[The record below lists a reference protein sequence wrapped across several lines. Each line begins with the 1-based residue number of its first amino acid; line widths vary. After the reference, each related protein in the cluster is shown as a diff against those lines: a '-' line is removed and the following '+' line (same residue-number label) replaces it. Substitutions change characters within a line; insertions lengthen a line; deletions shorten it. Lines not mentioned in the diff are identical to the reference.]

1 MIKRTYPQS
10 RLRRTRAKGY
20 LRDLVAENHLST
32 NDLIQPIFVADQSEM
47 KVDIPSMPGI
57 SRHNLES
64 LYAET
69 EELISQGIKSI
80 AIFPAIDSDKKDSQ
94 GSHAFDDNN
103 IVCSAL
109 RGLAER
115 FPEVIKIADVALD
128 PYTDH
133 GHDGIL
139 LDSKIDNDQTLKLL
153 QDQALLLAQSG
164 ADVLAPSDMMDGRVR
179 VIREILELNGFVD
192 TVILSYAAKYA
203 SSFYGPFREAVG
215 SSANLGKASKKT
227 YQMNVANLDEA
238 LHETAMDIEEGADIV
253 MVKPGTAYLDVVH
266 AIKSEF
272 QIPTFVYQV
281 SGEYSMLQL
290 SIEKGWLDKDVMLES
305 LLCCKRAG
313 ADAILT
319 YAAKQIALELNS

>member
-1 MIKRTYPQS
+1 MIKRKYPQS
-10 RLRRTRAKGY
+10 RLRRARAKGF

-32 NDLIQPIFVADQSEM
+32 NDLIQPIFIADQSEL
-47 KVDIPSMPGI
+47 KVEIPSMPGI
-57 SRHNLES
+57 YRHNLES

-69 EELISQGIKSI
+69 EELVKKGIKSI
-80 AIFPAIDSDKKDSQ
+80 VIFPAIDSNKKDQ
-94 GSHAFDDNN
+94 KGSHAFDDKN
-103 IVCSAL
+103 IVCMAL
-109 RGLAER
+109 RGLAEK

-128 PYTDH
+128 PFTDH
-133 GHDGIL
+133 GHDGVL
-139 LDSKIDNDQTLKLL
+139 LDGKVDNDQTLGLL
-153 QDQALLLAQSG
+153 KDQALLLAQSG

-179 VIREILELNGFVD
+179 MIRDTLESNGFFD

-227 YQMNVANLDEA
+227 YQMNFANLDEA

-272 QIPTFVYQV
+272 KIPTFVYQV
-281 SGEYSMLQL
+281 SGEYSMMKL

-319 YAAKQIALELNS
+319 YAAKQIASELNS